1 MDAVPFLGRKG
12 PLLSTRTVN
21 FASAIAFIGG
31 STSYS
36 SRIRDRYFPR
46 CYSFTTRINTLIL
59 MRTSVAFAL
68 ALITSITFA
77 QDDLIKKISGNKSDT
92 VGFRFTPMIS
102 AEVTPVED
110 QGSSG
115 TCWSYSTGS
124 FLESEMIKRGGEP
137 IHLSKVYMA
146 RKSYEEKAV
155 NFLRMHGSLNYGDG
169 GLGHDVV
176 NMYGKYGAIPQEIYS
191 GLTFGNEENEFGE
204 MQAVLKGMLDALLKA
219 PNDGKL
225 TPVWRKAFNGVLD
238 AYLGA
243 VPAEFD
249 YKGKRYTPQTFA
261 KEVVKLDAEDY
272 LEFISVND
280 APYHTKTTLMVPDN
294 WALQPAWNI
303 PVEEITTVID
313 HALRN
318 GYTVAWGGDVSE
330 PTFSWKNGVAFTT
343 MAETDDLTKEERQNL
358 FKSPQ
363 PEPVITSEMRQQ
375 AFDNYGTTDDHG
387 MQLTGIATDQ
397 NGTEWYVVKNS
408 WGDTNDYKGYLY
420 MSKPYVQY
428 KTTAFMVNKKGV
440 PGGTLRKIG
449 L

>member
-1 MDAVPFLGRKG
+1 MRNKLPLGLAA
-12 PLLSTRTVN
+12 LLLT
-21 FASAIAFIGG
+21 
-31 STSYS
+31 TS
-36 SRIRDRYFPR
+36 
-46 CYSFTTRINTLIL
+46 LH
-59 MRTSVAFAL
+59 
-68 ALITSITFA
+68 A

-92 VGFRFTPMIS
+92 VGFVFTPMVS
-102 AEVTPVED
+102 AEATPVED

-124 FLESEMIKRGGEP
+124 FLESEMIKHGGP
-137 IHLSKVYMA
+137 SIHLSKIYMA

-155 NFLRMHGSLNYGDG
+155 NYLRMHGSLNYGDG

-176 NMYGKYGAIPQEIYS
+176 NMYGKYGAIPEEAYT
-191 GLTFGNEENEFGE
+191 GLNFGNKENEFGE

-225 TPVWRKAFNGVLD
+225 TPVWRKAFDGVLD
-238 AYLGA
+238 AYLGE
-243 VPAEFD
+243 VPKEFT
-249 YKGKRYTPQTFA
+249 YNGKTYTPQTFA
-261 KEVVKLDAEDY
+261 KDVVKLDADDY
-272 LEFISVND
+272 VEFISGND
-280 APYHTKTTLMVPDN
+280 APYYTKSVLMVPDN

-303 PVEEITTVID
+303 PVEDITNVID
-313 HALRN
+313 NALKA

-343 MAETDDLTKEERQNL
+343 MAETDELTKEERQNL

-363 PEPVITSEMRQQ
+363 PEPVITAEMRQQ
-375 AFDNYGTTDDHG
+375 AFDNYDTTDDHG
-387 MQLTGIATDQ
+387 MQLTGIAQDQ

-408 WGDTNDYKGYLY
+408 WGDTNDHKGYLY

-440 PGGTLRKIG
+440 PGSVGKKIG

>member
-1 MDAVPFLGRKG
+1 MTNKLPLGLAA
-12 PLLSTRTVN
+12 LLLT
-21 FASAIAFIGG
+21 
-31 STSYS
+31 TS
-36 SRIRDRYFPR
+36 
-46 CYSFTTRINTLIL
+46 LH
-59 MRTSVAFAL
+59 
-68 ALITSITFA
+68 A

-92 VGFRFTPMIS
+92 VGFRFTPMVS
-102 AEVTPVED
+102 AEATPVED

-124 FLESEMIKRGGEP
+124 FLESEMIKHGGP
-137 IHLSKVYMA
+137 SIHLSKIYMA

-155 NFLRMHGSLNYGDG
+155 NYLRMHGSLNYGDG

-176 NMYGKYGAIPQEIYS
+176 NMYGKYGALPEEAYT
-191 GLTFGNEENEFGE
+191 GLNFGNEENEFGE

-225 TPVWRKAFNGVLD
+225 TPVWRKAFDGVLD
-238 AYLGA
+238 AYLGE
-243 VPAEFD
+243 VPKEFT
-249 YKGKRYTPQTFA
+249 YNGKRYTPQTFA
-261 KEVVKLDAEDY
+261 KDVVKLDADDY
-272 LEFISVND
+272 VEFISGND
-280 APYHTKTTLMVPDN
+280 APYYTKTVLMVPDN

-303 PVEEITTVID
+303 PVEDITNVID
-313 HALRN
+313 NALKA

-343 MAETDDLTKEERQNL
+343 MADAEELTKEERQNL
-358 FKSPQ
+358 FKNPQ
-363 PEPVITSEMRQQ
+363 PEPVITAEMRQE
-375 AFDNYGTTDDHG
+375 AFDNYDTTDDHG
-387 MQLTGIATDQ
+387 MQLTGIAQDQ

-408 WGDTNDYKGYLY
+408 WGDTNDHKGYLY

-440 PGGTLRKIG
+440 PGSVGMKIG